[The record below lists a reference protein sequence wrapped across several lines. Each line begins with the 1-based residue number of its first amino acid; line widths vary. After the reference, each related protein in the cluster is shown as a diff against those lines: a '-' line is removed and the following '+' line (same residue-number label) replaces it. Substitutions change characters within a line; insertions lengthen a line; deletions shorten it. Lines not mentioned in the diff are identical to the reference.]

1 VRELRGLWQHAD
13 MQDSPLLLR
22 HATPDDA
29 LVIGVL
35 GTQVSLDTYATQ
47 GVRPLLAREVLAHFS
62 TDAIA
67 SLLAQPH
74 TRFVLAEREGHLV
87 GFAQLGFGERHELV
101 LADRAVEVE
110 RLFVQA
116 RFKGQGIGK
125 ALIGAAAAQARAS
138 GAGSL
143 WLTAWVGNTDA
154 LVWYQRQG
162 WLERGQ
168 TDYVFEDEH
177 FENRLFELPLE
188 TT

>member
-1 VRELRGLWQHAD
+1 
-13 MQDSPLLLR
+13 
-22 HATPDDA
+22 
-29 LVIGVL
+29 
-35 GTQVSLDTYATQ
+35 
-47 GVRPLLAREVLAHFS
+47 
-62 TDAIA
+62 
-67 SLLAQPH
+67 
-74 TRFVLAEREGHLV
+74 
-87 GFAQLGFGERHELV
+87 
-101 LADRAVEVE
+101 
-110 RLFVQA
+110 LFVQV

-143 WLTAWVGNTDA
+143 WLTAWVCNTDA

-177 FENRLFELPLE
+177 FENRLFELPLQ